1 MGELLRSSGS
11 FDEWDRKEGT
21 PGPMGV
27 TWVPSLAAWNF
38 ALYSRRATGVT
49 LLLYSAG
56 DPVHPLFQ
64 CRLHPRVNKSGRIWH
79 CWITADLAPDA
90 AYYAYRVE
98 GRHDPAKG
106 YRFDGQKIL
115 LDPFAPAVYFPPD
128 YDRIAAGLTGA
139 NAGRAPL
146 GVLPR
151 SAHHTN
157 GNHERPIRPSHDLIV
172 YELHVKGFTARENSG
187 VPAARRGTFAGLIEK
202 IPYLKDLGITAVE
215 LMPVHQC
222 DPQEGS
228 YWGYMTLNFFSPH
241 QGYAAEKTADGAAQ
255 EFRDLVQ
262 AMHSGG
268 IEVWIDV
275 VYNHTS
281 EAGDDGPTHSYRG
294 IDNQSYYLL
303 NSDRSKYRNETG
315 CGNTLRCDHPVV
327 RTLILESLR
336 FWIQRMNVD
345 GFRFDLASVFTRR
358 SDGGLDLDHPSL
370 IADIGVLAAR
380 HGVRMTAEAWDIE
393 SYLLGRAFPGL
404 NWRQWNGMYR
414 DDLRD
419 FVRGVPGR
427 VGALMQRLY
436 GSDDL
441 FPDDLENSY
450 RPFQSVNFITA
461 HDGFCLYDLV
471 SYNNKHNE
479 ANGHRNTD
487 GTDDNRSWN
496 CGWEGD
502 AGAPPEVLAL
512 RGRQVRNFICLLML
526 SNGTPMF
533 CAGDEFLATRAGN
546 NNPYNQDNAI
556 NYLDWS
562 LLQKNNDIF
571 RFFQRIIAFRK
582 AHPSIARS
590 HYWREDVTWY
600 GPSERNPDLSPK
612 GQTLAYCLHGAQLN
626 DADIYVMI
634 NASPFAVPF
643 RVQEGKAEDWRVVA
657 NTGLASPS
665 DVADPGHERMLESPD
680 YLVGERSVVVLCRP
694 VAMD

>member
-21 PGPMGV
+21 PGPMGA
-27 TWVPSLAAWNF
+27 TWVPSLGAWNF

-49 LLLYSAG
+49 LLLYGANDAIHPILEVDL
-56 DPVHPLFQ
+56 DP
-64 CRLHPRVNKSGRIWH
+64 RLNKSGRIWH
-79 CWITADLAPDA
+79 CWIPADRAVGA
-90 AYYAYRVE
+90 TYYAYRVE
-98 GRHDPAKG
+98 GRRDPARG
-106 YRFDGQKIL
+106 YRFDPDKIL
-115 LDPFAPAVYFPPD
+115 LDPFAPAVYFPPE
-128 YDRIAAGLTGA
+128 YDRIAAGMSGP
-139 NAGRAPL
+139 NDGRAPL
-146 GVLPR
+146 GVLPIT
-151 SAHHTN
+151 AHGDSPN
-157 GNHERPIRPSHDLIV
+157 RDRPIRPSHDLIV
-172 YELHVKGFTARENSG
+172 YELHVKGFTARANSG
-187 VPAARRGTFAGLIEK
+187 VSPVNRGTFAGLTEK
-202 IPYLKDLGITAVE
+202 IPYLKELGITAVE
-215 LMPVHQC
+215 LMPIQQC

-241 QGYAAEKTADGAAQ
+241 LGYAANKTADGAAE
-255 EFRDLVQ
+255 EFRVMVQ
-262 AMHSGG
+262 ELHNNG
-268 IEVWIDV
+268 IEVWLDV

-281 EAGDDGPTHSYRG
+281 EAGEDGPTYSYRG

-303 NSDRSKYRNETG
+303 NTDRSQYRNETG

-327 RTLILESLR
+327 RSLIIESLR
-336 FWIQRMNVD
+336 FWIHRMNVD

-427 VGALMQRLY
+427 VGALIQRLY
-436 GSDDL
+436 GSNDL

-471 SYNNKHNE
+471 SYNQKHNE
-479 ANGHRNTD
+479 ANGHHSSD

-502 AGAPPEVLAL
+502 HGVPPEVMVL
-512 RGRQVRNFICLLML
+512 RRRQVRNFICLLML

-533 CAGDEFLATRAGN
+533 CAGDEFMDTRAGN

-556 NYLDWS
+556 NYLDWD
-562 LLQKNNDIF
+562 LLRTNHDVF
-571 RFFQRIIAFRK
+571 RFFQGMIAFRK
-582 AHPSIARS
+582 SHPSIARS
-590 HYWREDVTWY
+590 HFWREDVNWY
-600 GPSERNPDLSPK
+600 GAEHKEVDFSPQ
-612 GQTLAYCLHGAQLN
+612 GQTLAYCLRGASL
-626 DADIYVMI
+626 DDGDIYVMV
-634 NASPFAVPF
+634 NASANTRWFHIH
-643 RVQEGKAEDWRVVA
+643 EGRPDEWVVVA
-657 NTGLASPS
+657 NTGMPSPQDLS
-665 DVADPGHERMLESPD
+665 EVGQEPSLTGAD
-680 YLVGERSVVVLCRP
+680 YLVGERSVVVLLRA
-694 VAMD
+694 VRE